1 MGEELEESRCPIR
14 VQHTAQGLGGRH
26 AGQRRVSR
34 FFKTRDTRLPT
45 VGRMTN
51 LLPQLTTAAAEAA
64 RVARAVTPER
74 LDRTTPDTEWDV
86 RTLAN
91 HLVLWTSYNFELR
104 ARGESVPDDWQQ
116 RDFTAEPGWADA
128 YAGQLDLALA
138 AWSDPAVW
146 EGEVIMGDST
156 MPAASVAGMI
166 LLELVLHGWELAV
179 ATGQHYRTTTE
190 VDTAVLGLVEQYA
203 EMYRQYQG
211 FAEALPTDGGMTA
224 FARALALSGR
234 DPEWEAA

>member
-1 MGEELEESRCPIR
+1 
-14 VQHTAQGLGGRH
+14 
-26 AGQRRVSR
+26 
-34 FFKTRDTRLPT
+34 
-45 VGRMTN
+45 MTN
-51 LLPQLTTAAAEAA
+51 LLPQLTAASAEAA
-64 RVARAVTPER
+64 RIVRGVSADQLSGR
-74 LDRTTPDTEWDV
+74 TPDTEWDV

-128 YAGQLDLALA
+128 YAAQLDRALA

-146 EGEVIMGDST
+146 EGEVKMGDSS
-156 MPAASVAGMI
+156 MPAAAVAGMM

-179 ATGQHYRTTTE
+179 ATGQEFRVPGITE
-190 VDTAVLGLVEQYA
+190 AATVDLVEDYA

-211 FAEALPTDGGMTA
+211 FAEALPVPADATPFD
-224 FARALALSGR
+224 RALALSGR
-234 DPEWEAA
+234 DPQWSAA

>member
-1 MGEELEESRCPIR
+1 
-14 VQHTAQGLGGRH
+14 
-26 AGQRRVSR
+26 
-34 FFKTRDTRLPT
+34 
-45 VGRMTN
+45 MTT
-51 LLPQLTTAAAEAA
+51 LLPHLTSAAAEAA
-64 RVARAVTPER
+64 RVAGSVSADQ
-74 LDRTTPDTEWDV
+74 LDRPTPATEWDV

-128 YAGQLDLALA
+128 YTAQLDLALS

-146 EGEVIMGDST
+146 EGEVKMGGSA
-156 MPAASVAGMI
+156 MPAAAVAGMI

-179 ATGQHYRTTTE
+179 ATGQSYRTSDG
-190 VDTAVLGLVEQYA
+190 VDTAVLGLVEEYA

-211 FAEALPTDGGMTA
+211 FAEALPTDAGLTP
-224 FARALALSGR
+224 FDRALALSGR
-234 DPEWEAA
+234 DPGWTAAAAG